1 MTNTPLTETTTP
13 YIRLRLVLAPG
24 LVFGPGKADLLA
36 GIENTGSI
44 SAASR
49 AMGMSYRKA
58 WQLMET
64 LNSHFVS
71 PVVETS
77 SGGARQG
84 GAQLTPFGR
93 DLLKRYQQLEARAR
107 ADAASEL
114 KYLSGQLK
122 KETPTE

>member
-1 MTNTPLTETTTP
+1 MTHTPLTETTTP

-36 GIENTGSI
+36 GIERTGSI

-71 PVVETS
+71 PVVETRT
-77 SGGARQG
+77 GGVRQG
-84 GAQLTPFGR
+84 GARLTPFGR
-93 DLLKRYQQLEARAR
+93 DLLGRYQQLEARAR
-107 ADAASEL
+107 ADADPTL
-114 KYLSGQLK
+114 TYLTGQLK
-122 KETPTE
+122 SDPPD